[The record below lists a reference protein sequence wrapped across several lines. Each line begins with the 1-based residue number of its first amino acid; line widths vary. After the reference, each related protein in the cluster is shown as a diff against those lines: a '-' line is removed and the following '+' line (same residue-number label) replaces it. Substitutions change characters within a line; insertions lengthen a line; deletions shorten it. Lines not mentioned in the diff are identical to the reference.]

1 MLRTGMDRETNRGR
15 ERIMAAHKYLV
26 GQKVAFHPE
35 LGQLANR
42 GEVFIV
48 MRQLPE
54 AGGVFQYEIK
64 SEMDGHG
71 RVDRETQ
78 LADL

>member
-1 MLRTGMDRETNRGR
+1 MPT
-15 ERIMAAHKYLV
+15 HKFVV

-35 LGQLANR
+35 VGQLFNR

-54 AGGVFQYEIK
+54 AGGAFQYQI
-64 SEMDGHG
+64 
-71 RVDRETQ
+71 RETQ